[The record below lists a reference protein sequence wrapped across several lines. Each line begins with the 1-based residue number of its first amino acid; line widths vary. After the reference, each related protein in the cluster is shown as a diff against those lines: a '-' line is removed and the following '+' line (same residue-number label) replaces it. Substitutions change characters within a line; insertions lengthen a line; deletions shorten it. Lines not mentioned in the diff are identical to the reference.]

1 VTSETSEQLYAEL
14 VSGLLDARADP
25 ATERFDSELDA
36 AVSRG
41 EVTADAAYRLRLWQR
56 ASLRGVVD
64 HTRSVL
70 PAALIALETS
80 RKEAEAA
87 LAAVD
92 SSTTGA
98 GPDAESPATPA
109 SIDLDPPKRRMLV
122 AGLVSTAPPAARSQK
137 R

>member
-1 VTSETSEQLYAEL
+1 MASETNEQVYAEL

-41 EVTADAAYRLRLWQR
+41 EVTADTAYQLRLWQR

-80 RKEAEAA
+80 RRDAEAA
-87 LAAVD
+87 MVTVD
-92 SSTTGA
+92 SSVTGA
-98 GPDAESPATPA
+98 GTGGESPAQPP
-109 SIDLDPPKRRMLV
+109 SIDLDPPRRRMLV
-122 AGLVSTAPPAARSQK
+122 AGLVSTAPPTPRTPK